1 MDNIGFQFTKIP
13 TKIMMAM
20 DVNCRSIL
28 FTMCQLASYY
38 ADEQGIFF
46 RTNADLAQ
54 DSQLSEKLVRAV
66 IDSLYLK
73 GIIEVWSVGKSNGK
87 HANKFRLNYNKFVEY
102 EKYSM
107 DELRNPELRIETVQG
122 YNKKGYTPS
131 YLKNEMTNTTQEI
144 PIDSPTISQSTNN
157 IDIIENIDNKNN
169 IEKINNKENNSNI
182 INKESDFHDKI
193 CTMFENGYDVKSI
206 AIELA
211 QTDWKAYTYF
221 RNFLKDKVNTDYVKN
236 IKLFCKLDL
245 VYSPN

>member
-131 YLKNEMTNTTQEI
+131 YLKEEIPNTTQEI

-157 IDIIENIDNKNN
+157 IDIINNIDNK
-169 IEKINNKENNSNI
+169 NNKENNSNNINIESMYDEI
-182 INKESDFHDKI
+182 ISDLLEKKCSI
-193 CTMFENGYDVKSI
+193 EQI
-206 AIELA
+206 AIQLASSNWNCYSYFKRCLRNNQKFKENHYNSYLNLFHEL
-211 QTDWKAYTYF
+211 
-221 RNFLKDKVNTDYVKN
+221 NDKYA
-236 IKLFCKLDL
+236 
-245 VYSPN
+245 PN

>member
-1 MDNIGFQFTKIP
+1 MDNIDFQFTKIP
-13 TKIMMAM
+13 TRIMMAM
-20 DVNCRSIL
+20 DVNCRSML

-54 DSQLSEKLVRAV
+54 GSQLSEKLVRAV

-87 HANKFRLNYNKFVEY
+87 HANKFRVNYNKFIEY

-107 DELRNPELRIETVQG
+107 DELKNPELRIETIKG

-131 YLKNEMTNTTQEI
+131 YLKEEIPNTTQEI

-169 IEKINNKENNSNI
+169 IEEINNIENNSNI
-182 INKESDFHDKI
+182 INKDSDYHDKI
-193 CTMFENGYDVKSI
+193 CNMFENGYDVQGI

-211 QTDWKAYTYF
+211 QTDWKAYTYY

-245 VYSPN
+245 EYSPN